1 MTKRPGISDSTLG
14 KAGVRESDYP
24 EPGSVEIPYFDHAG
38 NPIPF
43 SRWRL
48 PRVKPDGKKY
58 HQEIGSGVHVY
69 FPPGGAHCIQE
80 LFLTEGEFKSLSLFE
95 STGSE
100 RGARLVD
107 H

>member
-48 PRVKPDGKKY
+48 PRVKPDGK
-58 HQEIGSGVHVY
+58 
-69 FPPGGAHCIQE
+69 
-80 LFLTEGEFKSLSLFE
+80 
-95 STGSE
+95 
-100 RGARLVD
+100 
-107 H
+107 